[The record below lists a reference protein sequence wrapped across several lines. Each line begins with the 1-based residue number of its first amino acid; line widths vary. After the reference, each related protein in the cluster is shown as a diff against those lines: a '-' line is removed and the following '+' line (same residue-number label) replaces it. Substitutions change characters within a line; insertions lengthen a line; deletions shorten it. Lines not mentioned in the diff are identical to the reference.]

1 MTVNNQ
7 FFDDLRISDIS
18 VISGTR
24 PFGRMTDN
32 SCYGRRNN
40 GILYVWKGE
49 ATFYDDREETVVVS
63 DGELVFIPKYK
74 KYRMKYTAE
83 STTFVLLNFDLYD
96 KSNEDVYLFE
106 DITVLAKDDE
116 FNRFAKIMTS
126 FELCSASK
134 TIGATLRKNELMYRL
149 LGSIY
154 ALTPYLSIG
163 HDIDSKISD
172 GVRLLEQ
179 TYLENLPI
187 VQYAEASHVSVNT
200 FRILF
205 QKQFGMSPLK
215 YRNHLR
221 IERAKELLCEGS
233 FTVAEVAY
241 ASGFEN
247 IGYFCRYYRQITGE
261 SPSETKKGT
270 KTADRNI
277 GGCNFVL

>member
-24 PFGRMTDN
+24 PSGRMIDN

-83 STTFVLLNFDLYD
+83 STTFVVLNFDLYD

-116 FNRFAKIMTS
+116 FNRFAKI
-126 FELCSASK
+126 
-134 TIGATLRKNELMYRL
+134 
-149 LGSIY
+149 
-154 ALTPYLSIG
+154 
-163 HDIDSKISD
+163 
-172 GVRLLEQ
+172 
-179 TYLENLPI
+179 
-187 VQYAEASHVSVNT
+187 
-200 FRILF
+200 
-205 QKQFGMSPLK
+205 
-215 YRNHLR
+215 
-221 IERAKELLCEGS
+221 
-233 FTVAEVAY
+233 
-241 ASGFEN
+241 
-247 IGYFCRYYRQITGE
+247 IT
-261 SPSETKKGT
+261 
-270 KTADRNI
+270 N
-277 GGCNFVL
+277 